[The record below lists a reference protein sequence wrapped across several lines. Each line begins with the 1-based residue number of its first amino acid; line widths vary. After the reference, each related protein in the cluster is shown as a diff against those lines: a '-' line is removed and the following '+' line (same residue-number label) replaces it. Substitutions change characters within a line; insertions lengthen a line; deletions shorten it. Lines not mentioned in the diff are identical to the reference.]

1 MARTTIDYGIDL
13 GTTNS
18 EVAVLRDTRPE
29 IIPNQD
35 GRSFTPSAVW
45 IDKRGNL
52 HVGHQAKA
60 RVVDDPD
67 NAAAEFKLQM
77 GSEKAATKVF
87 AATGRQMLP
96 EELSAEVL
104 KSLRADVRNS
114 TGEDLRAAVIT
125 VPAAFDLPQC
135 DATRRAA
142 ELAGI
147 EVGTLLQEPVAA
159 ALAYGFQSKSDKV
172 FWLVYDFGGGTFD
185 AAIVQIRDGII
196 QVVNHAGDNHLG
208 GKLIDWD
215 IIEMKLIPALT
226 ANYNLPDFGRGNLDW
241 RFAMAKLKAMAEKA
255 KIQVSRT
262 EASYRIGCEDP
273 SLTEY
278 LCKDADGQVVELE
291 YDLSPEQLADLAAP
305 HVERSLN
312 LCRKAL
318 AEARLSGRDIE
329 KVLLVGGTSLLPSL
343 HQVLQDKLGIPLE
356 SSIDPITVVA
366 LGAAIFAGTQR
377 LKVSEAPAPG
387 QFRIEL
393 EYEPIGSEID
403 PEVGGR
409 VNSPDGTSV
418 EGFSIEF
425 IETRTEWR
433 SGKIR
438 LAKNGAFLT
447 KVHAD
452 AGRRNEFRIELCDA
466 TGTVCQ
472 TVPDRLVYTIG
483 ITSTNAPLTH
493 AVGVAMANR
502 RVDPFFKKGES
513 LPARRMLVHE
523 TAYPV
528 RKGQEG
534 DVIRIQVVEGEN
546 IIRDDRNR
554 LIGSLVISAS
564 DPRVKRDI
572 PASSEVEIT
581 LAIDESRLV
590 TAKAYVPLL
599 DEEFEKI
606 LTFEKK
612 QRPTA
617 ELRGDLEKER
627 ARLSEVEGKA
637 TRTNA
642 PQAQEALA
650 QISREDIVGQVESML
665 AAAERGDQDAVTE
678 CDKRLQD
685 LKGAIDRAEDAV
697 ALPALV
703 ETAHTTLDRTRDAVS
718 KWGEAA
724 EKQQLAELE
733 QKTQP
738 AIDSGDFDILKDHVE
753 KVEALGTQVV
763 VRQAWFWI
771 GYLEY
776 LESEKDKMQDQAQAD
791 LLFAQGRRA
800 INDNDLEALK
810 AAVRQLIALLPFPDQ
825 VEARGYGGTT
835 IRWDR

>member
-29 IIPNQD
+29 IIPNQE
-35 GRSFTPSAVW
+35 GASFTPSAVW

-52 HVGHQAKA
+52 YVGRAAKEQ
-60 RVVDDPD
+60 VVNDSD

-77 GSEKAATKVF
+77 GLGKEATKVF

-104 KSLRADVRNS
+104 KSLKADVRNY

-125 VPAAFDLPQC
+125 VPAAFELPQC

-142 ELAGI
+142 QLAGI
-147 EVGTLLQEPVAA
+147 EVSPLLMEPVAA

-185 AAIVQIRDGII
+185 AAIVQVRDGII
-196 QVVNHAGDNHLG
+196 QVVNHAGDNYLG

-215 IIEMKLIPALT
+215 IVEKKLIPRLT
-226 ANYNLPDFGRGNLDW
+226 ANYNLPDFGRGNRDW
-241 RFAMAKLKAMAEKA
+241 RFAMAKLKDEAEKK
-255 KIQVSRT
+255 KIQVSRK
-262 EASYRIGCEDP
+262 ESSYKIWFED
-273 SLTEY
+273 
-278 LCKDADGQVVELE
+278 LCRDADGQVVELE
-291 YDLSPEQLADLAAP
+291 YDLSPEQLVDLAAP
-305 HVERSLN
+305 YVERSLN

-318 AEARLSGRDIE
+318 AEARLSGGDIE

-343 HQVLQDKLGIPLE
+343 RQALQDELGIPLE

-366 LGAAIFAGTQR
+366 GGAAIFAGTQR

-387 QFRIEL
+387 QFRIAL
-393 EYEPIGSEID
+393 EYEPIGSEVD

-409 VNSPDGTSV
+409 VTSPDGMSV

-433 SGKIR
+433 SGRIR
-438 LAKNGAFLT
+438 LAPNGAFLT
-447 KVHAD
+447 NVHAD

-483 ITSTNAPLTH
+483 ITSTSAPLTH
-493 AVGVAMANR
+493 AVGVAMANNR
-502 RVDPFFKKGES
+502 MDPFFKKGES

-523 TAYPV
+523 TTHLV
-528 RKGQEG
+528 RKGHEK
-534 DVIRIQVVEGEN
+534 DEIRIPVVEGEN
-546 IIRDDRNR
+546 LLRADRNL
-554 LIGSLVISAS
+554 LIGYLVIPAS

-572 PASSEVEIT
+572 PVGSDFEIT
-581 LAIDESRLV
+581 LAIDESRIV
-590 TAKAYVPLL
+590 TAKAFVPLL
-599 DEEFEKI
+599 DEEFETV
-606 LTFEKK
+606 LTLEKK

-617 ELRGDLEKER
+617 ELRGELEKER

-650 QISREDIVGQVESML
+650 QISRENIVGQVESL
-665 AAAERGDQDAVTE
+665 LVAAERGDQDAVPE
-678 CDKRLQD
+678 CDSRLQN

-703 ETAHTTLDRTRDAVS
+703 ETAHATLDRTRDAVS

-738 AIDSGDFDILKDHVE
+738 AIDSDDIDILKDHVE
-753 KVEALGTQVV
+753 KVDALGMQIV

-771 GYLEY
+771 GYLEH
-776 LESEKDKMQDQAQAD
+776 LESEKGKMQDQAQAD

-810 AAVRQLIALLPFPDQ
+810 AAVRQLIALLPFGEQEKAP
-825 VEARGYGGTT
+825 GYYGGTT